1 MKLDQAFGI
10 YEHTLQL
17 RAQRSEVLAA
27 NLANADTP
35 GYKARDIDFAQVL
48 QGQMSPKAPLTVTHS
63 RHISTASNGLPE
75 HALAYRVPLQ
85 PSVDGNTVD
94 PDQEQMAFSRNA
106 MEYQASLEFLSGRVK
121 GLRSAIRG
129 D

>member
-1 MKLDQAFGI
+1 MKLDQALGI

-17 RAQRSEVLAA
+17 RARRSEVLAA

-35 GYKARDIDFAQVL
+35 GYKARDIDFTKVL
-48 QGQMSPKAPLTVTHS
+48 QGQMEPGAKLTVTHS
-63 RHISTASNGLPE
+63 RHIGTLGAGLPAN
-75 HALAYRVPLQ
+75 ALAYRVPLQ

-94 PDQEQMAFSRNA
+94 PDHEQMAFSRNA
-106 MEYQASLEFLSGRVK
+106 MEYQASLEFLSGRIK

>member
-1 MKLDQAFGI
+1 MKLDNLFGI
-10 YEHTLQL
+10 HEQALKL

-35 GYKARDIDFAQVL
+35 GFKARDFDFDKML
-48 QGQMSPKAPLTVTHS
+48 HGQMQPDTRLAATNN
-63 RHISTASNGLPE
+63 RHIGSSPSLVPDN
-75 HALAYRVPLQ
+75 ALQYRVPLQ

-94 PDQEQMAFSRNA
+94 AEQEQNAFSRNA
-106 MEYQASLEFLSGRVK
+106 MEYQASLRFLDGRIR
-121 GLRSAIRG
+121 GLLSAIRG